1 MKLLLHSADKKL
13 MVGIATVNGKE
24 TVVCN
29 NIELFAK
36 ATAQSI
42 ATGTPSEK
50 LAALNLMSITEEKG
64 IIVTELASLIPIPAE
79 H

>member
-13 MVGIATVNGKE
+13 MVGIATVNGEE

-29 NIELFAK
+29 DIELFAN

-42 ATGTPSEK
+42 VIGTPAEK
-50 LAALNLMSITEEKG
+50 SAALTLMRIAEEKD
-64 IIVTELASLIPIPAE
+64 IVVTELASLIPIPAE

>member
-13 MVGIATVNGKE
+13 IVGIATVNGKE

-29 NIELFAK
+29 DIELFAK

-42 ATGTPSEK
+42 VIGEPSEK
-50 LAALNLMSITEEKG
+50 SAALALMRITEEKG